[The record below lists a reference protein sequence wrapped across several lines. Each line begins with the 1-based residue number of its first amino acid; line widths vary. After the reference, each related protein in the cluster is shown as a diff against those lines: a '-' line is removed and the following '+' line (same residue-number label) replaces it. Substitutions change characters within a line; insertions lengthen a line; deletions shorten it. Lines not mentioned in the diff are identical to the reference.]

1 VRDSQGALDRELQT
15 RTHSQGQPVPPASAV
30 LVPCLTVLCHPV
42 AQRVGERAFLTGLTA
57 GGSEALSRSEPLFS
71 PPGSATRRP
80 LADPFL
86 SRAPVRLVPGAAG
99 AAPGTLRV
107 LCGETR
113 TEVRIGSH
121 QVAGEAEVTAAEIA
135 AGVVIELARRVVL
148 ALCPADPLGAADGDR
163 LGMVGESLAM
173 QQLRLEVA
181 RLAPLDLPV
190 LVRGETGSG
199 KELIAS
205 ALHTA
210 GPRARRPFVAV
221 NMAAIPPALA
231 AAELFGAARGAYTG
245 AERSRE
251 GFFGQA
257 EGGTLFLDELGE
269 TPPEVQA
276 LLLRVLETGEI
287 QPVGGGR
294 LTRADVRLIAA
305 TDLALEEA
313 VTAGRF
319 RAPLL
324 HRLSACQ
331 VEAPPLRRR
340 RDDIGRLLVH
350 FLRLELA
357 AMGAAWPA
365 AGAGE
370 TSPWPPAPLVA
381 RLAALDWPGNVR
393 QLRNAARLLALSHGQ
408 PAGGPAS
415 VALTRMLDEAAAG
428 ARGDGTGRA
437 GGMRGAEPPGGGA
450 GGTAAVI
457 RPDGGAGTPD
467 GGAMP
472 PVHAQVQGAAE
483 AQPDGAAAPGGGST
497 PRPGGRARKVYRPI
511 EEVSDEELLAALAVH
526 RYRLQ
531 PAAAHLGVARSSL
544 YDRLAEGSGPRTA
557 AALGRQE
564 IADCRARHGGNL
576 DRMVEEL
583 RVSKSALKRRIRQL
597 GL

>member
-1 VRDSQGALDRELQT
+1 
-15 RTHSQGQPVPPASAV
+15 
-30 LVPCLTVLCHPV
+30 VPCLTVLCHPA
-42 AQRVGERAFLTGLTA
+42 AQRVGERAFLTGLAA
-57 GGSEALSRSEPLFS
+57 GGTEALSRTEPPFS
-71 PPGSATRRP
+71 PPGSAVRRP

-86 SRAPVRLVPGAAG
+86 SRAPVRLAAGPDPGAVRL
-99 AAPGTLRV
+99 LR
-107 LCGETR
+107 GETR
-113 TEVRIGSH
+113 TEVRIGGRG
-121 QVAGEAEVTAAEIA
+121 VAGAAEITAAEIA
-135 AGVVIELARRVVL
+135 AGVVVELARRVVL
-148 ALCPADPLGAADGDR
+148 LLSLADPLGAVDTDPR
-163 LGMVGESLAM
+163 GMVGESLAM
-173 QQLRLEVA
+173 QQLRREVA

-205 ALHTA
+205 ALHAA

-245 AERSRE
+245 AERARE

-257 EGGTLFLDELGE
+257 AGGTLFLDELGE

-276 LLLRVLETGEI
+276 MLLRVLESGEI

-294 LTRADVRLIAA
+294 LMRTDVRLIAA

-313 VTAGRF
+313 VAAGRF

-350 FLRLELA
+350 FLRLELE
-357 AMGAAWPA
+357 AMGAAWPGEA
-365 AGAGE
+365 AGGAA
-370 TSPWPPAPLVA
+370 PWPPAFLVA
-381 RLAALDWPGNVR
+381 QMAALDWPGNVR
-393 QLRNAARLLALSHGQ
+393 QLRNAARLLALSHDQ
-408 PAGGPAS
+408 PAGGPAGA
-415 VALTRMLDEAAAG
+415 ALARMLGEAAAG
-428 ARGDGTGRA
+428 GRGDSAGRA
-437 GGMRGAEPPGGGA
+437 GGAA
-450 GGTAAVI
+450 AAV
-457 RPDGGAGTPD
+457 RPDGGTGSAAETVRPGGGTGAPA

-472 PVHAQVQGAAE
+472 SIQGGVE
-483 AQPDGAAAPGGGST
+483 ASPDGVAGGS
-497 PRPGGRARKVYRPI
+497 PARPGGRGQRVYRRI
-511 EEVSDEELLAALAVH
+511 EEVSDEELLAALAAH

-531 PAAAHLGVARSSL
+531 PTAAHLGVARSSL
-544 YDRLAEGSGPRTA
+544 YDRLGESTGLRTA
-557 AALGRQE
+557 AALGHQE

-583 RVSKSALKRRIRQL
+583 RVSKSALKRRMRQL